1 MLFSFTLL
9 AERSAEVVLLS
20 LCLCLYLSLCLSLSL
35 SLSDAQVEQGHII
48 IKVCSKGGGGDPLN
62 VLEALIVK

>member
-20 LCLCLYLSLCLSLSL
+20 LCLCLYLSLCLSL